1 LQNCIHAKI
10 PSMAII
16 KSTVILILL
25 ISLPFFVFSQESISS
40 KSWGYKGYS
49 GGMFVHT
56 GYVQSKEFSVFDLD
70 GNKIDMRIKGAVF
83 GLGGKMGVFLHR
95 NFRVGAEGYFSTC
108 KYNSGKYVN
117 KLITE
122 KSSCRIGWGGFTFD
136 ILFPVK
142 KFAPFMGVTIGGGS
156 AKHLIFTESKNN
168 DHVAAPIVHFS
179 NPLIIINPAIGT
191 EFFATKR
198 ISLLLK
204 LDYMFNVCKY
214 KIPSLTNN
222 TYPRGLRLYLGVHF
236 YHKK

>member
-1 LQNCIHAKI
+1 
-10 PSMAII
+10 MAR
-16 KSTVILILL
+16 LITTLFIL
-25 ISLPFFVFSQESISS
+25 ISLPFFAISQESNSS

-83 GLGGKMGVFLHR
+83 GLGGKMGIFLHR

-117 KLITE
+117 QLITE

-136 ILFPVK
+136 ILFPVN

-156 AKHLIFTESKNN
+156 AKHLIFTEYNHFH
-168 DHVAAPIVHFS
+168 HVATPVVYFS
-179 NPLIIINPAIGT
+179 NPLIVINPVIGL

-198 ISLLLK
+198 ISLLFK
-204 LDYMFNVCKY
+204 LDYMFNLY
-214 KIPSLTNN
+214 KTLSINNN
-222 TYPRGLRLYLGVHF
+222 TYPRGVRLYLGVHF

>member
-1 LQNCIHAKI
+1 
-10 PSMAII
+10 
-16 KSTVILILL
+16 
-25 ISLPFFVFSQESISS
+25 
-40 KSWGYKGYS
+40 
-49 GGMFVHT
+49 MFVHT
-56 GYVQSKEFSVFDLD
+56 GYVQSKEFSVFDVE
-70 GNKIDMRIKGAVF
+70 NNEIKMQIKGAVF

-108 KYNSGKYVN
+108 KYNSGKYMN
-117 KLITE
+117 QLIAE

-136 ILFPVK
+136 LLFPVK

-156 AKHLIFTESKNN
+156 AKHLIFTEYNHFH
-168 DHVAAPIVHFS
+168 HVATPVVYFS
-179 NPLIIINPAIGT
+179 NPLIIISPTIGT

-204 LDYMFNVCKY
+204 LDYMFNLY
-214 KIPSLTNN
+214 KTLSLNNN